1 MLPILEQ
8 RSESAV
14 MTITNLRIWFLLI
27 LVTAGCSSASREA
40 AMWRASVDNGDKPGI
55 GIELTRHAG
64 ALSGRMLL
72 LDPNRPHD
80 FGAGRPFP
88 MQIRQSTETEIR
100 FAVAWPPT
108 LHEELILK
116 LNSPLGSSGVR
127 GTLSDAD
134 GTGRSEEYEFTQT
147 R

>member
-1 MLPILEQ
+1 
-8 RSESAV
+8 
-14 MTITNLRIWFLLI
+14 MTIKNLRIWFLLI
-27 LVTAGCSSASREA
+27 LVTAGCSLGSRKA
-40 AMWRASVDNGDKPGI
+40 TMWRASVDNGDKPGM
-55 GIELTRHAG
+55 GIELTRQAG

-72 LDPNRPHD
+72 LDPNRPRD
-80 FGAGRPFP
+80 FGAGRSFP

-100 FAVAWPPT
+100 FAVDWSPT
-108 LHEELILK
+108 SHKELILK

-147 R
+147 K